1 LPLSLH
7 DVSIPVYL
15 NGLRNLVAILDKA
28 HGHAGDNIASWLE
41 ARLAPD
47 MLPLTRQIQMVSDA
61 AKGGA
66 ARLAGI
72 EPPSMPDTE
81 TTFAQL
87 RERLARTI
95 AFVETITPEMVNGRE
110 GETIELKFPQGAMT
124 FTARDF
130 LFNFSLPNFYFHVV
144 TAYGLLRKEGAPLGK
159 MDFLAGGRQVA

>member
-1 LPLSLH
+1 MSLSLY

-15 NGLRNLVAILDKA
+15 NGLRNLVANLDKA
-28 HGHAGDNIASWLE
+28 HGHAGDNIAGWLE

-47 MLPLTRQIQMVSDA
+47 MHPLTRQIQMVSDA

-72 EPPSMPDTE
+72 EPPSMPDEE

-87 RERLARTI
+87 RERLEKTI
-95 AFVETITPEMVNGRE
+95 AFVETIKPEQVDGRE
-110 GETIELKFPQGAMT
+110 DATIELKFPNGAMT
-124 FTARDF
+124 FTGRDF
-130 LFNFSLPNFYFHVV
+130 LFNFSLPNFYFHAV

-159 MDFLAGGRQVA
+159 MDFLAGGRQAA